1 MRVHPITLFTCVC
14 GRAFSDATRF
24 GQVDGIDLDA
34 KHVFR
39 RSSRVGI
46 WARHTKLRGENNMR
60 KAGAITSAIA
70 SATSTV
76 LLMTSGHANMVE
88 PGEITHSNSG
98 CTGPSMDG
106 VTRQLA
112 AIRTGAFG
120 LR

>member
-1 MRVHPITLFTCVC
+1 
-14 GRAFSDATRF
+14 
-24 GQVDGIDLDA
+24 
-34 KHVFR
+34 
-39 RSSRVGI
+39 
-46 WARHTKLRGENNMR
+46 MR